1 MIIVCFGEGQA
12 LFLCLFLSSARADKA
27 VGGTLIICKGKKVI
41 INLMKNIYF
50 FAFSAKKNDADA
62 GYGGHRRASHVPAA
76 CKNCF
81 LPEKSK
87 EIFRKGILY

>member
-12 LFLCLFLSSARADKA
+12 LFLCLYLSSARADKA

-41 INLMKNIYF
+41 INLMKNTYF
-50 FAFSAKKNDADA
+50 FAFSVEKSAADA
-62 GYGGHRRASHVPAA
+62 GYGGHGRALHVPGGVQ
-76 CKNCF
+76 NCF

-87 EIFRKGILY
+87 EIFCKDILY

>member
-1 MIIVCFGEGQA
+1 MIIVCFREGQA
-12 LFLCLFLSSARADKA
+12 LFLCLYLSSARADKA

-41 INLMKNIYF
+41 INLIKNTYF
-50 FAFSAKKNDADA
+50 FAFSVEKSAADA
-62 GYGGHRRASHVPAA
+62 GYGGMDGLCTSPVA

-87 EIFRKGILY
+87 EIFCKDILY